1 MCLQLARGLPPAPSR
16 GRGREGP
23 RAGARVP
30 KRPWRG
36 RGEGRASPKLP
47 PRLRTGG
54 ELRWPPREDWTRA
67 PAAFVRFLSVRS
79 LLPPRLSGLAAAQ
92 GTETLFQSGRPL
104 GAEGEVDPV
113 GFGGE
118 GGFASSGSAFP
129 LARAPPPAEAQAP
142 GSGSRPW
149 APAAPRTK
157 AVGRNRPLKINMLSV
172 CHLVRSVWGK
182 ESI

>member
-92 GTETLFQSGRPL
+92 GTQTLFQSGRPL

-118 GGFASSGSAFP
+118 GGSRP
-129 LARAPPPAEAQAP
+129 QAP
-142 GSGSRPW
+142 LFLLPAHPRPPRPRLP
-149 APAAPRTK
+149 APAL
-157 AVGRNRPLKINMLSV
+157 GRGLLQRRERKPWVKIAL
-172 CHLVRSVWGK
+172 
-182 ESI
+182 